1 MWQALFQAPET
12 QQWISEQNMSDCS
25 SPEAYIWSE
34 GSRGRRLV
42 TARKISR

>member
-25 SPEAYIWSE
+25 SPEAYILEWGVKREETGDS
-34 GSRGRRLV
+34 
-42 TARKISR
+42 KKDK